1 MSAEF
6 EKELGTQS
14 FDDIVDSTLEAI
26 IQRDVGLSNINPGS
40 VIRTL
45 IEAIAE
51 NEDTANYYMEF
62 IYRIMDIDNCEGE
75 ELDRA
80 VKILGLIRNTAKP
93 AVATVTMY
101 SGDAPA
107 QYDVEIPYGFIV
119 STRPNYKG
127 EVIEFMVTDNEA
139 VLKAGETSVDVTVT
153 CTEAGFVH
161 VPVGAISILSSSLQ
175 GIHEVRNESA
185 IDGGRDSENDEDF
198 RERIANVRETFGKC
212 TDEAIE
218 SAVDSINGVTK
229 SRVVDRYNGIGT
241 VGIVVVTDTVPAP
254 ASVISE
260 IEAVVQATKASGI
273 APFIIYTD
281 VKGVDIDINIV
292 GKTLTEDDKNT
303 IIDVIS
309 KYCDSLNAG
318 QEFII
323 KQMERKVLNALD
335 STLTDN
341 DEIDIETIKP
351 TDNITA
357 TSEQIIR
364 CDVISINGEIM
375 VDGR

>member
-26 IQRDVGLSNINPGS
+26 VQRDVGLSNINPGS

-229 SRVVDRYNGIGT
+229 SRVIDRYNGTGT

-254 ASVISE
+254 ASVVSE

-281 VKGVDIDINIV
+281 VKSIDIDINIV

-303 IIDVIS
+303 TIDVIS
-309 KYCDSLNAG
+309 KYCDSLSAG

-335 STLTDN
+335 DTLTDN

-351 TDNITA
+351 ADNITA
-357 TSEQIIR
+357 TAEQIIR
-364 CDVISINGEIM
+364 CNVISINGEIV

>member
-51 NEDTANYYMEF
+51 NEDTANYYTEF

-229 SRVVDRYNGIGT
+229 SRVVDRYMGNGT

-254 ASVISE
+254 ASVVSE

-281 VKGVDIDINIV
+281 VKGIDIDINIV

-357 TSEQIIR
+357 TAEQIIR
-364 CDVISINGEIM
+364 CDVISINGEIV

>member
-14 FDDIVDSTLEAI
+14 FDGIVDSTLEAI
-26 IQRDVGLSNINPGS
+26 IQRNVGLSNVNPGS

-45 IEAIAE
+45 IEAMAE

-62 IYRIMDIDNCEGE
+62 IYRIMDINNCEGE

-80 VKILGLIRNTAKP
+80 VKILGLTRQTAKP

-101 SGDAPA
+101 SGDSPA
-107 QYDVEIPYGFIV
+107 EYDVEIPYGFIV
-119 STRPNYKG
+119 STRPDRKG
-127 EVIEFMVTDNEA
+127 NVIEFMVTDGEA

-161 VPVGAISILSSSLQ
+161 IPTGAISILSSSLQ

-185 IDGGRDSENDEDF
+185 IDGGRDDENDEDF
-198 RERIANVRETFGKC
+198 RERISNVRETFGKC
-212 TDEAIE
+212 TDEALE
-218 SAVDSINGVTK
+218 SAVDAINGVTK
-229 SRVVDRYNGIGT
+229 SRVVDRYMGTGTTGI
-241 VGIVVVTDTVPAP
+241 IVVTDTVPAP
-254 ASVISE
+254 STVVNE

-273 APFIIYTD
+273 APFIVYTN
-281 VKGVDIDINIV
+281 VKDIDIDINII
-292 GKTLTEDDKNT
+292 GMTLTDDDKDA
-303 IIDVIS
+303 IVDAIS
-309 KYCDSLNAG
+309 QYCNSLGAG

-323 KQMERKVLNALD
+323 RQMERKVLNALD
-335 STLTDN
+335 KTVAEN
-341 DEIDIETIKP
+341 DEVDIITIKP
-351 TDNITA
+351 ADNITS
-357 TSEQIIR
+357 TTEQIIR
-364 CDVISINGEIM
+364 CDIISINGEIV

>member
-229 SRVVDRYNGIGT
+229 SRVVDRYNGTGT

-254 ASVISE
+254 ASVVSE

-281 VKGVDIDINIV
+281 VKGIDIDINIV

-357 TSEQIIR
+357 TAEQIIR
-364 CDVISINGEIM
+364 CDVISINGEIV